1 LKRYE
6 EKRKFSKRALTPTQ
20 SARYARHIVLKDMG
34 GAGQQRLSAAHVVIV
49 GAGGLGVPVIA
60 YLAGAGIGRLT
71 IIDPDTVS
79 LSNLSRQVIYAD
91 ADLEAPKAE
100 AAARFAARL
109 NPEIDVSAR
118 IEHLTPENAKT
129 LLASAD
135 LVVEGTDSFA
145 AKRAVAAAC
154 ADLKIP
160 LVTGALGP
168 FDGSVT
174 VLAPYITREDGTYW
188 PDFEKLYPVDPTPE
202 DSPPCELVGVLNV
215 LPGIVGTMMANEAI
229 KYLAGFGEPLLGK
242 LLLYS
247 ARSGESRIMRYT

>member
-1 LKRYE
+1 MFNKVV
-6 EKRKFSKRALTPTQ
+6 LTPAQ

-34 GAGQQRLSAAHVVIV
+34 GAGQQRLSAANVVIV

-60 YLAGAGIGRLT
+60 YLAGAGIGKLT
-71 IIDPDTVS
+71 IIDPDSVS
-79 LSNLSRQVIYAD
+79 LSNLSRQVIYSD
-91 ADLEAPKAE
+91 ADLDTPKAQ

-109 NPEIDVSAR
+109 NPEIAPSAQV
-118 IEHLTPENAKT
+118 ESLTPDNAKN
-129 LLASAD
+129 LLAGAD

-145 AKRAVAAAC
+145 AKRAVAAVC

-168 FDGSVT
+168 FDGSIT
-174 VLAPYITREDGTYW
+174 VLAPFLKREDGTHW
-188 PDFEKLYPVDPTPE
+188 PDFASLYPVDPTPE

-242 LLLYS
+242 LLIYS
-247 ARSGESRIMRYT
+247 ARTGESRIMSYR